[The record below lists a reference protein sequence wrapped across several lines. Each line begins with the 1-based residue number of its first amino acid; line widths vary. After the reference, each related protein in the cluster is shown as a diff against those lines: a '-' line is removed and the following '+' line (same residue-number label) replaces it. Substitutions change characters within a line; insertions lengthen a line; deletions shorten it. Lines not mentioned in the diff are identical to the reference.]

1 MARDQEFMRRCLALA
16 HEAAGNTAPN
26 PMVGAVI
33 VDDNGTIIAEG
44 FHKRAGE
51 PHAEAVA
58 LKVAGER
65 ARGKTIY
72 VNLEPCCHQ
81 GRTPPCANA
90 LIEAGIKRVV
100 VGALD
105 PNPKVAGG
113 GIALLKA
120 RGLEVV
126 TGVLREE
133 CRYLNRGFFKSMQ
146 RQLPWV
152 DLKLAA
158 TLDGRI
164 ADYTGTSR
172 YITSTLALEYVQG
185 LRAEA
190 DCILVGAHTAWN
202 DNPRLNL
209 RGDTVPD
216 DKLQPVRA
224 VIDTHGK
231 LFSQERSYL
240 LDGSQKTVVFT
251 NEEAGQKFKE
261 EARTNLEIV
270 PVPATATGLL
280 NLKSC
285 LKYLSECGVRRV
297 LCEGGGLLAGSL
309 LEDDLVDELYW
320 FVAPKLLVDDSASPA
335 VAGKFSRPLG
345 EAISIDKLEVQ
356 NFPPDVLLRGL
367 LPGRRHF
374 LNT

>member
-1 MARDQEFMRRCLALA
+1 MRRCLALA

-26 PMVGAVI
+26 PLVGAVI
-33 VDDNGTIIAEG
+33 VGDDGTVIAEG

-58 LKVAGER
+58 LKAAGSR
-65 ARGKTIY
+65 ANGKTIY

-90 LIEAGIKRVV
+90 LIEAGIKKVV

-133 CRYLNRGFFKSMQ
+133 CRYINRGFFKSMQ
-146 RQLPWV
+146 RQLPWL

-164 ADYTGTSR
+164 ADYAGTSR

-190 DCILVGAHTAWN
+190 DCILVGAHTALH

-209 RGDTVPD
+209 RGETVPD

-231 LFSQERSYL
+231 IFSQDRCYL

-251 NEEAGQKFKE
+251 DEEDAAKLKSRE
-261 EARTNLEIV
+261 RTNLEIV
-270 PVPATATGLL
+270 AVPHTANGLL
-280 NLKSC
+280 NLKAA
-285 LKYLSECGVRRV
+285 LSISAIAVCAASFAR
-297 LCEGGGLLAGSL
+297 AADSW
-309 LEDDLVDELYW
+309 LVVFW
-320 FVAPKLLVDDSASPA
+320 K
-335 VAGKFSRPLG
+335 K
-345 EAISIDKLEVQ
+345 
-356 NFPPDVLLRGL
+356 
-367 LPGRRHF
+367 
-374 LNT
+374 TW